1 MRDDDILDC
10 LIVGG
15 GPAGL
20 TAALYLAR
28 FRRRVRLVDSGAS
41 RARWIPTSHN
51 LPGFPEGMHG
61 EDLIGALTRQAGA
74 YGVTVEP
81 LFLKALERRGEG
93 FAATLADGPA
103 TFATVLLA
111 TGVVETVPPNPGMAE
126 AIKQGIVRVCPICDG
141 YEARGRKVGV
151 LGDGDH
157 AAREALFLRTYAR
170 DVTLLLTGD
179 CALDPAV
186 ADELAQAEVRVV
198 RTELGAVRVGTDGVS
213 AAGGKLDLLY
223 SAFGVTPQAK
233 LAHALG
239 VALDGDG
246 RIKVGE
252 RQETSV
258 PGVFAAGDVVRGLNQ
273 IAVAEGEGAIA
284 ASAIHNR
291 LPRNPRER

>member
-1 MRDDDILDC
+1 VRNNDTLDC

-28 FRRRVRLVDSGAS
+28 FRRRVRIVDSGAS
-41 RARWIPTSHN
+41 RARWIPRSHN

-61 EDLIGALTRQAGA
+61 EDLIEALTSQVSA
-74 YGVTVEP
+74 YGVSVEP
-81 LFLKALERRGEG
+81 IFLKDLKPQGEA
-93 FAATLADGPA
+93 FAATLPDGSA
-103 TFATVLLA
+103 AFATVLLA

-141 YEARGRKVGV
+141 YEAGGRKVGV

-179 CALDPAV
+179 CALDPEV
-186 ADELAQAEVRVV
+186 ADEIARAGVKVV
-198 RTELGAVRVGTDGVS
+198 RADLASVLVRKDGVIV
-213 AAGGKLDLLY
+213 AGGEFDLLY
-223 SAFGVTPQAK
+223 SAFGITPQAK

-252 RQETSV
+252 HQETSV
-258 PGVFAAGDVVRGLNQ
+258 AGVFAAGDVVRGLNQ
-273 IAVAEGEGAIA
+273 IAVAEGEGAVA

-291 LPRNPRER
+291 LPRNPCSD